1 MKKLTLILAAIALS
15 FSASTALAMNGQADR
30 YNEAKSYPMTT
41 TVKAVDVT
49 VSAK

>member
-1 MKKLTLILAAIALS
+1 MKKLTLIFAVIALS

-30 YNEAKSYPMTT
+30 YNEAKSYPVATADKIVEM
-41 TVKAVDVT
+41 K